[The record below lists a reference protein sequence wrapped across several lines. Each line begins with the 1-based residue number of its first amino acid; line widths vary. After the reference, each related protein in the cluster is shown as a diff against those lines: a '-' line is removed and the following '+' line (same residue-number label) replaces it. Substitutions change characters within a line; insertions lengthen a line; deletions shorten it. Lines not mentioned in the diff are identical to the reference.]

1 MPTTLFRLSENW
13 KITHYSDKEFLSVT
27 GPNTCMLMD
36 QQGPRGNITRK
47 DLSRLAA
54 WPALRGASRR
64 GLAILAGLPKK
75 QYRARIYA
83 THMGRFVF
91 SSYDFGIA
99 TPTKLAVS
107 IAYNHERDTLSCAVR
122 TKNSVKKVQTRQA
135 SDLKEA
141 LALQA
146 SLLRMMEKSS

>member
-1 MPTTLFRLSENW
+1 
-13 KITHYSDKEFLSVT
+13 
-27 GPNTCMLMD
+27 
-36 QQGPRGNITRK
+36 
-47 DLSRLAA
+47 
-54 WPALRGASRR
+54 
-64 GLAILAGLPKK
+64 
-75 QYRARIYA
+75 
-83 THMGRFVF
+83 MGRFVF

-107 IAYNHERDTLSCAVR
+107 IAYNHERDTLSCAVK